1 MTNALETRR
10 NTKRWVRDF
19 NGHVDIDKNID
30 FGLKFCQ
37 LNINKTY
44 RVDRVLF
51 TFKNKQLR

>member
-1 MTNALETRR
+1 MTDVLETRR

-51 TFKNKQLR
+51 TF